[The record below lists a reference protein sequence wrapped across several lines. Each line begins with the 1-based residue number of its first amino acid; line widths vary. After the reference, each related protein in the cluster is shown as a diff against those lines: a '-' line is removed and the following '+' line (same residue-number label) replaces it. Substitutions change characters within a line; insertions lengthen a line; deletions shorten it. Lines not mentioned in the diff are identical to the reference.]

1 MEESQN
7 TTQAAPGQPALALRR
22 QPEDEIDLVELFYLL
37 WGHLVQIIACILVG
51 GAAAFAYTYFLV
63 TPLYQATAKIYV
75 VSSSSNSIVNLSDL
89 QLGTQLTADYEELLL
104 SRPLLEDVIDALDLP
119 LSAGGLGSCVRIG
132 NPEDTRILTITVTYP
147 EPKQAAAIANE
158 IASQAVDYLPRVMES
173 PAPHVYEEAV
183 VPTGK
188 VSPSYTRNTMLAAVV
203 LAAVYCGILV
213 VRYLMDD
220 SFKTPED
227 INRYLGIQPLAT
239 VPEGNFKEKRNK
251 HKTASSA
258 AGGSGQAG
266 ESKEIAV

>member
-7 TTQAAPGQPALALRR
+7 ATQARPEQPALALRK
-22 QPEDEIDLVELFYLL
+22 QQEEEIDLVDLFYLL
-37 WGHLVQIIACILVG
+37 WGHLVQIIVCVIVG

-63 TPLYQATAKIYV
+63 TPLYQATAKVYV

-104 SRPLLEDVIDALDLP
+104 SRPLLEDVIDALGLDT
-119 LSAGGLGSCVRIG
+119 SAGELNSSVSIG

-147 EPKQAAAIANE
+147 EPELAAEIANE
-158 IASQAVDYLPRVMES
+158 IAEQAVVYLPRVMES

-183 VPTGK
+183 TPARK

-203 LAAVYCGILV
+203 LAAAYCGILV

-227 INRYLGIQPLAT
+227 LNRYLGIQPLAT
-239 VPEGNFKEKRNK
+239 VPEGNFKEKRK
-251 HKTASSA
+251 KRKAMSSA
-258 AGGSGQAG
+258 ADRPGQTGA
-266 ESKEIAV
+266 